1 MNTTAIVLAIIV
13 ILLIYVLY
21 RFFRLSSTE
30 LISTASL
37 TGTTPEIPITNS
49 PTSSRYA
56 YGIWIYVNSWDTSKE
71 KVIYHRNENIKVYF
85 DNIAPV
91 LKCDITMN
99 SGGVKTIE
107 ITDAFPLQKWTQIIV
122 SADNQYVDAYIDGKL
137 VKSSRIYDE
146 TSTEGIDTPKVP
158 LSTSTS
164 MQLGGGYD
172 AYVSKFKHWNIPINP
187 EIAWSSYMEGN
198 GDSSLKNIVSSYGV
212 DLSILKDNVEQTK
225 FRVF

>member
-1 MNTTAIVLAIIV
+1 M
-13 ILLIYVLY
+13 
-21 RFFRLSSTE
+21 
-30 LISTASL
+30 
-37 TGTTPEIPITNS
+37 
-49 PTSSRYA
+49 
-56 YGIWIYVNSWDTSKE
+56 NSWDTSKE

-172 AYVSKFKHWNIPINP
+172 AYVS
-187 EIAWSSYMEGN
+187 
-198 GDSSLKNIVSSYGV
+198 
-212 DLSILKDNVEQTK
+212 
-225 FRVF
+225 